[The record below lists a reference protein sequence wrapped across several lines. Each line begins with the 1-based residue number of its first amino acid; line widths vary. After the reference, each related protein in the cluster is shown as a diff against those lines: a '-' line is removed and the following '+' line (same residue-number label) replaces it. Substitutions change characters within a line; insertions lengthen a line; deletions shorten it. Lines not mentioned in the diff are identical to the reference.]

1 MTRRRR
7 QRPWTA
13 GKLFEQFLTGNTTPV
28 TRPGCEDNAVLSVA
42 QRTHLDNAAT
52 RQAGLIAPPFWKSAL
67 ANS

>member
-1 MTRRRR
+1 MTSRRR

-13 GKLFEQFLTGNTTPV
+13 GKLFKQFFTGYTTPV

-42 QRTHLDNAAT
+42 QWTHLHNATT

-67 ANS
+67 TNF